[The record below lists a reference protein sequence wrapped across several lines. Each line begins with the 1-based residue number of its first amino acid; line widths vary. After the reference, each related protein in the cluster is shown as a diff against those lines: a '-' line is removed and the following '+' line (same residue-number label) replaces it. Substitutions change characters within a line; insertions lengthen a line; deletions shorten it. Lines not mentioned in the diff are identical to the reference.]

1 MRGAR
6 AVPRLVTAVVV
17 VALAGV
23 AAVACTATIDGRG
36 TVAAGVL
43 TPGATGSGS
52 PSGSP
57 TDSPSGS
64 PSGSRTDTP
73 TPSPTRT
80 VDPVKTKERVT
91 CVLVQATIKSTNDA
105 FNAAKTRDAQIKVL
119 KSASTTIDKTL
130 KASGLARTD
139 KIFGL
144 AAAILGQLRT
154 IVASAEHGGNPST
167 GPYNTL
173 TTRFRTACLD
183 L

>member
-52 PSGSP
+52 PSASP
-57 TDSPSGS
+57 TASPSGS

-105 FNAAKTRDAQIKVL
+105 FNAAKTREAQLKVL
-119 KSASTTIDKTL
+119 TSAYGTIDKTL
-130 KASGLARTD
+130 RASGLPSTD
-139 KIFGL
+139 KVYVL
-144 AAAILGQLRT
+144 ARSVVTELKK
-154 IVASAEHGGNPST
+154 IVSLAQRGKTPST
-167 GPYNTL
+167 G
-173 TTRFRTACLD
+173 
-183 L
+183 